1 MLVLREHCAR
11 FIEEDASSIS
21 QLNAA
26 RLAVKELHIEFA
38 FDRLDPLTEWRLLH
52 AELLGSARDVPF
64 LGDRDEIAEVPEF
77 HCHIQYDMNFAASRL

>member
-11 FIEEDASSIS
+11 IIEEDASGIS

-26 RLAVKELHIEFA
+26 RLAVKELNVEFA

-52 AELLGSARDVPF
+52 AEPLGGARDVPF
-64 LGDRDEIAEVPEF
+64 LCDRDEIAEVPEF
-77 HCHIQYDMNFAASRL
+77 HCHIQYDMHFATCML